1 MATGG
6 AAGLRGGARQSAIQG
21 GRRGRGAAGGGAGR
35 RGLTWR
41 RSCFWRE
48 MRWAS
53 KQPGDRAAE
62 GGHQKGQA
70 TQGQQQRRQAG
81 RGGQKH
87 RWRGGTAKAHLW
99 PPAVPVRPPPA
110 AARLGARGS
119 RQAGGPPAASSPQA
133 PASTA
138 AHARLDAVRNR
149 ERLPPQAA
157 TGGANEGQS
166 KKRGGE
172 GRTAGTRGGRLKR
185 CRGALTHQE
194 NTKEAQSPQ
203 RGRRRV
209 LDPEEGR
216 MHICEPAGRGPGGT
230 LLILP
235 VGQQRDCNPE
245 QESAQMRRCTGKG
258 GYQR

>member
-1 MATGG
+1 VATGG

-87 RWRGGTAKAHLW
+87 RWRMGGSEGAPVAPSSPSKAPTRSCQAWGQGEPPGRGATSSKLTASACKYSST
-99 PPAVPVRPPPA
+99 RE
-110 AARLGARGS
+110 ARRSTQQGEA
-119 RQAGGPPAASSPQA
+119 PTASS
-133 PASTA
+133 
-138 AHARLDAVRNR
+138 NR
-149 ERLPPQAA
+149 
-157 TGGANEGQS
+157 
-166 KKRGGE
+166 
-172 GRTAGTRGGRLKR
+172 RGGRGAEQKKGGGRQNCRNKR
-185 CRGALTHQE
+185 RQAEKVQRCAY
-194 NTKEAQSPQ
+194 SPREYQ
-203 RGRRRV
+203 RGPV
-209 LDPEEGR
+209 PTEGA
-216 MHICEPAGRGPGGT
+216 PARAGPGGGAHAH
-230 LLILP
+230 L
-235 VGQQRDCNPE
+235 
-245 QESAQMRRCTGKG
+245 
-258 GYQR
+258 